1 MLLWY
6 ERRHQKPG
14 KSNIRMKSAAA
25 SGIAMARTRTRRSCR
40 DFSRNPFHFDNMKNH
55 QSCRQGSL
63 LCGQERKMDA
73 TDATA
78 LTLQPCSL
86 KPVHLLFV
94 SACSKGYPMSW
105 SEFQIVNWMEL
116 KGLKGLKRA
125 KTDQFSLKKSKIE
138 IWTQNHN
145 YQQCSMLIQ
154 IFNQVHVCC
163 SLKDIVYRRA
173 WVDGRTL

>member
-73 TDATA
+73 TA

-138 IWTQNHN
+138 IWTQW
-145 YQQCSMLIQ
+145 SAIQ
-154 IFNQVHVCC
+154 HVDTDFQSGSRLLQFKGYC
-163 SLKDIVYRRA
+163 VPPE
-173 WVDGRTL
+173 